1 METAKGIIDDICG
14 TIENIIGGM
23 NLQLPDIA
31 MPHFWVWG
39 GEFPW
44 GIGGQGSM
52 PDFGVDWYATGGI
65 VTGAQLIG
73 AGERGAELIWPSYG
87 PYLDRY
93 ADAIADRMGNR
104 GGVDIH
110 DCTFYVRKEDDI
122 RRVAVQLNT
131 LINRQTAGGI
141 A

>member
-1 METAKGIIDDICG
+1 
-14 TIENIIGGM
+14 
-23 NLQLPDIA
+23 
-31 MPHFWVWG
+31 
-39 GEFPW
+39 
-44 GIGGQGSM
+44 M

-65 VTGAQLIG
+65 VNGAQLIG

-93 ADAIADRMGNR
+93 ADAIASRMGDR

-110 DCTFYVRKEDDI
+110 DCNFYVRKEDDI

-131 LINRQTAGGI
+131 LINRQTGG
-141 A
+141 ALA